1 MKVFQNRAVAAVL
14 MVLAIAASVAI
25 GQARKPDLSV
35 EPSTKVVGSYTYTY
49 DEAGILSDKTMEH
62 IDAMNASLFAQT
74 GAQIMVKTVNSTN
87 GQDILEYAIDLGNQ
101 YGVGDAERNNGV
113 VMVLALDNISA
124 SGLQGDYGVV
134 VGDGLTDYGNAFSSM
149 QYEYLEDDFAAG
161 SYDAGVK
168 KTMDAFFDWFADYY
182 NVSIR
187 ENYIPAVS
195 HNYSTASGYHTE
207 TTGYV
212 ERSAGSIVGSFVTLI
227 LVLLVIWM
235 ILDAMRWSRYR
246 RRYLQPGM
254 GIPTVWYRPVFW
266 GHSWYRPR
274 PPRRPPPPRGGG
286 RGPGGPRPPWAA
298 GVPIRRAAV
307 PGPLRPE
314 AAAPSGAAVVPSV
327 GAAASAVP
335 AVPPAVA
342 GGASAEAA
350 VSGVPGAGPSAG
362 AGAALAA
369 AGALA
374 VPAAEAASGAAGAAA
389 SPAAGDKR
397 PKANTSYERGRPEGR
412 PLFATIG
419 RTAGMIG

>member
-25 GQARKPDLSV
+25 GQAKKPDLSV

-49 DEAGILSDKTMEH
+49 DEAGVLSDKTMEH

-113 VMVLALDNISA
+113 VMVLALDNICA

-134 VGDGLTDYGNAFSSM
+134 VGDGLTDYGNTFSSL
-149 QYEYLEDDFAAG
+149 QYQYLEDDFAAG
-161 SYDAGVK
+161 NYDAGVK
-168 KTMDAFFDWFADYY
+168 KTVDAFFDWFADYY

-195 HNYSTASGYHTE
+195 RNYSTASGYHTE

-212 ERSAGSIVGSFVTLI
+212 ERSAGSIAGSFITLI
-227 LVLLVIWM
+227 LVLFVIWM

-286 RGPGGPRPPWAA
+286 RGPGGPRPPM
-298 GVPIRRAAV
+298 GG
-307 PGPLRPE
+307 GPRPPMGGGRPNPPRGGSRP
-314 AAAPSGAAVVPSV
+314 APPRGGGSFGGSRGSFGGGGSFGGSGRPSGGSR
-327 GAAASAVP
+327 GSF
-335 AVPPAVA
+335 
-342 GGASAEAA
+342 GGGGSFGGSRGGSFGGSRGGFGGGGSFGGSRGGGSFGGSRGGGF
-350 VSGVPGAGPSAG
+350 SG
-362 AGAALAA
+362 
-369 AGALA
+369 
-374 VPAAEAASGAAGAAA
+374 
-389 SPAAGDKR
+389 
-397 PKANTSYERGRPEGR
+397 GRR
-412 PLFATIG
+412 
-419 RTAGMIG
+419 

>member
-25 GQARKPDLSV
+25 GQAKKPDLSV

-49 DEAGILSDKTMEH
+49 DEAGVLSDKTMEH

-124 SGLQGDYGVV
+124 SGLPGDYGVV
-134 VGDGLTDYGNAFSSM
+134 VGDGLTDYGNTFSSL
-149 QYEYLEDDFAAG
+149 QYQYLEDDFAAG
-161 SYDAGVK
+161 NYDAGVK
-168 KTMDAFFDWFADYY
+168 KTVDALFDWFADYY

-195 HNYSTASGYHTE
+195 RNYSTASGYHTE

-212 ERSAGSIVGSFVTLI
+212 ERSAGSIAGSFITLI
-227 LVLLVIWM
+227 LVLFVIWL

-286 RGPGGPRPPWAA
+286 RGPGGPRPPM
-298 GVPIRRAAV
+298 GG
-307 PGPLRPE
+307 GPRPPMGGGRPNPPRGGSRPTPPRGGGSFGGSRGSFGGGGSFGGSGR
-314 AAAPSGAAVVPSV
+314 PSGGSR
-327 GAAASAVP
+327 GSF
-335 AVPPAVA
+335 
-342 GGASAEAA
+342 GGGGSFGGSRGGSFGGSRGGFGGGGSFGGSRGGGSFGGSRGGGGF
-350 VSGVPGAGPSAG
+350 SG
-362 AGAALAA
+362 
-369 AGALA
+369 
-374 VPAAEAASGAAGAAA
+374 
-389 SPAAGDKR
+389 
-397 PKANTSYERGRPEGR
+397 GRR
-412 PLFATIG
+412 
-419 RTAGMIG
+419 

>member
-25 GQARKPDLSV
+25 GQAKKPDLSV

-49 DEAGILSDKTMEH
+49 DEAGVLSDKTMEH

-134 VGDGLTDYGNAFSSM
+134 VGDGLTDYGNTFSSL
-149 QYEYLEDDFAAG
+149 QYQYLEDDFAAG
-161 SYDAGVK
+161 NYDAGVK
-168 KTMDAFFDWFADYY
+168 KTVDAFFDWFADYY

-195 HNYSTASGYHTE
+195 RNYSTASGYHTE

-212 ERSAGSIVGSFVTLI
+212 ERSAGSIAGSFITLI
-227 LVLLVIWM
+227 LVLFVIWM

-286 RGPGGPRPPWAA
+286 RGPGGPRPPM
-298 GVPIRRAAV
+298 GG
-307 PGPLRPE
+307 GPRPPMGGGRPNPPRGGSRP
-314 AAAPSGAAVVPSV
+314 APPRGGGSFGGSRGSFGGGGSFGGSGRPSGGSR
-327 GAAASAVP
+327 GSF
-335 AVPPAVA
+335 
-342 GGASAEAA
+342 GGGGSFGGSRGGSFGGSRGSFGGGGSFGGSRGGGSFGGSRGGGF
-350 VSGVPGAGPSAG
+350 SG
-362 AGAALAA
+362 
-369 AGALA
+369 
-374 VPAAEAASGAAGAAA
+374 
-389 SPAAGDKR
+389 
-397 PKANTSYERGRPEGR
+397 GRR
-412 PLFATIG
+412 
-419 RTAGMIG
+419 

>member
-25 GQARKPDLSV
+25 GQAKKPDLSV

-49 DEAGILSDKTMEH
+49 DEAGVLSDKTMEH

-124 SGLQGDYGVV
+124 SGLPGDYGVV
-134 VGDGLTDYGNAFSSM
+134 VGDGLTDYGNTFSSL
-149 QYEYLEDDFAAG
+149 QYQYLEDDFAAG
-161 SYDAGVK
+161 NYDAGVK
-168 KTMDAFFDWFADYY
+168 KTVDAFFDWFADYY
-182 NVSIR
+182 NVSVR

-212 ERSAGSIVGSFVTLI
+212 ERSTGSIVGSFVTLI

-274 PPRRPPPPRGGG
+274 PPRRPPPPRGDG
-286 RGPGGPRPPWAA
+286 RGPGGPRPPM
-298 GVPIRRAAV
+298 GG
-307 PGPLRPE
+307 GPRPPMGGGRPNPPRGGSRP
-314 AAAPSGAAVVPSV
+314 APPRGGGSFGGSRGSFGGGGSFGGSGRPSGGSR
-327 GAAASAVP
+327 GSF
-335 AVPPAVA
+335 
-342 GGASAEAA
+342 GGGGSFGGSRGGSFGGSRGGFGGGGSFGGSRGGGSFGGSRGGGF
-350 VSGVPGAGPSAG
+350 SG
-362 AGAALAA
+362 
-369 AGALA
+369 
-374 VPAAEAASGAAGAAA
+374 
-389 SPAAGDKR
+389 
-397 PKANTSYERGRPEGR
+397 GRR
-412 PLFATIG
+412 
-419 RTAGMIG
+419 

>member
-134 VGDGLTDYGNAFSSM
+134 VGDGLTDYGTAFSSM

-286 RGPGGPRPPWAA
+286 RGPGGPRPPM
-298 GVPIRRAAV
+298 GG
-307 PGPLRPE
+307 GPRPPMGGGRPNPPRGGSRP
-314 AAAPSGAAVVPSV
+314 APPRGGGSFGGSRGSFGGGSSFGGSGRPSGGSR
-327 GAAASAVP
+327 GSF
-335 AVPPAVA
+335 
-342 GGASAEAA
+342 GGGGSFGGSRGGSFGGSRGGFGGGSFGGSRGGGSFGGSRGGGF
-350 VSGVPGAGPSAG
+350 SG
-362 AGAALAA
+362 
-369 AGALA
+369 
-374 VPAAEAASGAAGAAA
+374 
-389 SPAAGDKR
+389 
-397 PKANTSYERGRPEGR
+397 GRR
-412 PLFATIG
+412 
-419 RTAGMIG
+419 

>member
-25 GQARKPDLSV
+25 GQAKKPDLSV

-49 DEAGILSDKTMEH
+49 DEAGVLSDKTMEH

-134 VGDGLTDYGNAFSSM
+134 VGDGLTDYGNTFSSL
-149 QYEYLEDDFAAG
+149 QYQYLEDDFAAG
-161 SYDAGVK
+161 NYDAGVK

-195 HNYSTASGYHTE
+195 RNYSTASGYHTE

-212 ERSAGSIVGSFVTLI
+212 ERSAGSIAGSFITLI
-227 LVLLVIWM
+227 LVLFVIWL

-286 RGPGGPRPPWAA
+286 RGPGGPRPPM
-298 GVPIRRAAV
+298 GG
-307 PGPLRPE
+307 GPRPPMGGGRPNPPRGGSRP
-314 AAAPSGAAVVPSV
+314 APPRGGGSFGGSRGSFGGGGSFGGSGRPSGGSR
-327 GAAASAVP
+327 GSF
-335 AVPPAVA
+335 
-342 GGASAEAA
+342 GGGGSFGGSRGGSFGGSRGGFGGGGSFGGSR
-350 VSGVPGAGPSAG
+350 SGGSFGGSRG
-362 AGAALAA
+362 G
-369 AGALA
+369 GF
-374 VPAAEAASGAAGAAA
+374 SG
-389 SPAAGDKR
+389 
-397 PKANTSYERGRPEGR
+397 GRR
-412 PLFATIG
+412 
-419 RTAGMIG
+419 

>member
-25 GQARKPDLSV
+25 GQAKKPDLSV

-49 DEAGILSDKTMEH
+49 DEAGVLSDKTMEH

-74 GAQIMVKTVNSTN
+74 GAQIMVKTVSTTN
-87 GQDILEYAIDLGNQ
+87 GEDILQYAIDLGNQ

-134 VGDGLTDYGNAFSSM
+134 VGDGLTDYGSAFSSM
-149 QYEYLEDDFAAG
+149 QYQYLEDDFAAG
-161 SYDAGVK
+161 NYDAGVK
-168 KTMDAFFDWFADYY
+168 KTVDAFFDWFADYY
-182 NVSIR
+182 NVSVR

-212 ERSAGSIVGSFVTLI
+212 ERSTGSIVGSFVTLI

-286 RGPGGPRPPWAA
+286 RGPGGPRLPMGGGPRPPM
-298 GVPIRRAAV
+298 G
-307 PGPLRPE
+307 GGRPNPPRGGSRP
-314 AAAPSGAAVVPSV
+314 APPRGGGSFGGSRGSFGGGGSFGGSGRPSGGSR
-327 GAAASAVP
+327 GSF
-335 AVPPAVA
+335 
-342 GGASAEAA
+342 GGGGSFGGSRGGSFGGSRGGFGGGGSFGGSRGGGSFGGSRGGGF
-350 VSGVPGAGPSAG
+350 SG
-362 AGAALAA
+362 
-369 AGALA
+369 
-374 VPAAEAASGAAGAAA
+374 
-389 SPAAGDKR
+389 
-397 PKANTSYERGRPEGR
+397 GRR
-412 PLFATIG
+412 
-419 RTAGMIG
+419 

>member
-1 MKVFQNRAVAAVL
+1 M
-14 MVLAIAASVAI
+14 
-25 GQARKPDLSV
+25 
-35 EPSTKVVGSYTYTY
+35 
-49 DEAGILSDKTMEH
+49 
-62 IDAMNASLFAQT
+62 
-74 GAQIMVKTVNSTN
+74 
-87 GQDILEYAIDLGNQ
+87 
-101 YGVGDAERNNGV
+101 GDAERNNGV

-286 RGPGGPRPPWAA
+286 RGPGGPRPPM
-298 GVPIRRAAV
+298 G
-307 PGPLRPE
+307 GGRPNPPRGGSRPTPPRGGGSFGGSRGSFGGGGSFGGSGR
-314 AAAPSGAAVVPSV
+314 PSGGSR
-327 GAAASAVP
+327 GSF
-335 AVPPAVA
+335 
-342 GGASAEAA
+342 GGGGSFGGSRGGSFGGSRGGFGGGGSFGGSRGGGSFGGSRGGGF
-350 VSGVPGAGPSAG
+350 SG
-362 AGAALAA
+362 
-369 AGALA
+369 
-374 VPAAEAASGAAGAAA
+374 
-389 SPAAGDKR
+389 
-397 PKANTSYERGRPEGR
+397 GRR
-412 PLFATIG
+412 
-419 RTAGMIG
+419 

>member
-25 GQARKPDLSV
+25 GQAKKPDLSV

-74 GAQIMVKTVNSTN
+74 GAQIMVKTVSTTN
-87 GQDILEYAIDLGNQ
+87 GEDILQYAIDLGNQ

-134 VGDGLTDYGNAFSSM
+134 VGDGLTDYGSAFSSM
-149 QYEYLEDDFAAG
+149 QYQYLEDDFAAG
-161 SYDAGVK
+161 NYDAGVK
-168 KTMDAFFDWFADYY
+168 KTVDAFFDWFADYY
-182 NVSIR
+182 NVSVR

-212 ERSAGSIVGSFVTLI
+212 ERSTGSIVGSFVTLI

-286 RGPGGPRPPWAA
+286 RGPGGPRPPM
-298 GVPIRRAAV
+298 GG
-307 PGPLRPE
+307 GPRPPMGGGRPNPPRGGSRP
-314 AAAPSGAAVVPSV
+314 APPRGGGSFGGSRGSFGGGGSFGGSGRPSGGSR
-327 GAAASAVP
+327 GSF
-335 AVPPAVA
+335 
-342 GGASAEAA
+342 GGGGSFGGSRGGSFGGSRGGFGGGGSFGGSRGGGSFGGSRGGGF
-350 VSGVPGAGPSAG
+350 SG
-362 AGAALAA
+362 
-369 AGALA
+369 
-374 VPAAEAASGAAGAAA
+374 
-389 SPAAGDKR
+389 
-397 PKANTSYERGRPEGR
+397 GRR
-412 PLFATIG
+412 
-419 RTAGMIG
+419 

>member
-25 GQARKPDLSV
+25 GQAKKPDLSV

-49 DEAGILSDKTMEH
+49 DEAGVLSDKTMEH

-74 GAQIMVKTVNSTN
+74 GAQIMVKTVSTTN
-87 GQDILEYAIDLGNQ
+87 GEDILQYAIDLGNQ

-134 VGDGLTDYGNAFSSM
+134 VGDGLTDYGSAFSSM
-149 QYEYLEDDFAAG
+149 QYQYLEDDFAAG
-161 SYDAGVK
+161 NYDAGVK
-168 KTMDAFFDWFADYY
+168 KTVDAFFDWFADYY
-182 NVSIR
+182 NVSVR

-212 ERSAGSIVGSFVTLI
+212 ERSTGSIVGSFVTLI

-286 RGPGGPRPPWAA
+286 RGPGGPRPPM
-298 GVPIRRAAV
+298 GG
-307 PGPLRPE
+307 GPRPPMGGGRPNPPRGGSRP
-314 AAAPSGAAVVPSV
+314 APPRGGGSFGGSRGSFGGGGSFGGSGRPSGGSR
-327 GAAASAVP
+327 GSF
-335 AVPPAVA
+335 
-342 GGASAEAA
+342 GGGGSFGGSRGGSFGGSRGGFGGGGSFGGSRGGGSFGGSRGGGF
-350 VSGVPGAGPSAG
+350 SG
-362 AGAALAA
+362 
-369 AGALA
+369 
-374 VPAAEAASGAAGAAA
+374 
-389 SPAAGDKR
+389 
-397 PKANTSYERGRPEGR
+397 GRR
-412 PLFATIG
+412 
-419 RTAGMIG
+419 

>member
-25 GQARKPDLSV
+25 GQAKKPDLSV

-49 DEAGILSDKTMEH
+49 DEAGVLSDKTMEH

-134 VGDGLTDYGNAFSSM
+134 VGDGLTDYGNTFSSL
-149 QYEYLEDDFAAG
+149 QYQYLEDDFAAG
-161 SYDAGVK
+161 NYDAGVK
-168 KTMDAFFDWFADYY
+168 KTVDAFFDWFADYY

-195 HNYSTASGYHTE
+195 RNYSTASGYHTE

-212 ERSAGSIVGSFVTLI
+212 ERSAGSIAGSFITLI
-227 LVLLVIWM
+227 LVLFVIWM

-286 RGPGGPRPPWAA
+286 RGPGGPRPPM
-298 GVPIRRAAV
+298 GG
-307 PGPLRPE
+307 GPRPPMGGGRPNPPRGGSRP
-314 AAAPSGAAVVPSV
+314 APPRGGGSFGGSRGSFGGGGSFGGSGRPSGGSR
-327 GAAASAVP
+327 GSF
-335 AVPPAVA
+335 
-342 GGASAEAA
+342 GGGGSFGGSRGGSFGGSRGGFGGGSFGGSRGGGSFGGSRGGGF
-350 VSGVPGAGPSAG
+350 SG
-362 AGAALAA
+362 
-369 AGALA
+369 
-374 VPAAEAASGAAGAAA
+374 
-389 SPAAGDKR
+389 
-397 PKANTSYERGRPEGR
+397 GRR
-412 PLFATIG
+412 
-419 RTAGMIG
+419 

>member
-25 GQARKPDLSV
+25 GQAKKPDLSV

-49 DEAGILSDKTMEH
+49 DEAGVLSDKTMEH

-87 GQDILEYAIDLGNQ
+87 GQDILQYAIDLGNQ

-134 VGDGLTDYGNAFSSM
+134 VGDGLTDYGNTFSSL
-149 QYEYLEDDFAAG
+149 QYQYLEDDFAAG
-161 SYDAGVK
+161 NYDAGVK
-168 KTMDAFFDWFADYY
+168 KTVDAFFDWFADYY

-195 HNYSTASGYHTE
+195 RNYSTASGYHTE

-212 ERSAGSIVGSFVTLI
+212 ERSAGSIAGSFITLI
-227 LVLLVIWM
+227 LVLFVIWM

-286 RGPGGPRPPWAA
+286 RGPGGPRPPM
-298 GVPIRRAAV
+298 GG
-307 PGPLRPE
+307 GPRPPMGGGRPNPPRGGSRP
-314 AAAPSGAAVVPSV
+314 APPRGGGSFGGSRGSFGGGGSFGGSGRPSGGSR
-327 GAAASAVP
+327 GSF
-335 AVPPAVA
+335 
-342 GGASAEAA
+342 GGGGSFGGSRGGSFGGSRGGFGGGGSFGGSRGGGSFGGSRGGGF
-350 VSGVPGAGPSAG
+350 SG
-362 AGAALAA
+362 
-369 AGALA
+369 
-374 VPAAEAASGAAGAAA
+374 
-389 SPAAGDKR
+389 
-397 PKANTSYERGRPEGR
+397 GRR
-412 PLFATIG
+412 
-419 RTAGMIG
+419 

>member
-25 GQARKPDLSV
+25 GQAKKPDLSV

-49 DEAGILSDKTMEH
+49 DEAGVLSDKTMEH

-134 VGDGLTDYGNAFSSM
+134 VGDGLTDYGNTFSSL
-149 QYEYLEDDFAAG
+149 QYQYLEDDFAAG
-161 SYDAGVK
+161 NYDAGVK
-168 KTMDAFFDWFADYY
+168 KTVNAFFDWFADYY

-195 HNYSTASGYHTE
+195 RNYSTASGYHTE

-212 ERSAGSIVGSFVTLI
+212 ERSAGSIAGSFITLI
-227 LVLLVIWM
+227 LVLFVIWM

-286 RGPGGPRPPWAA
+286 RGPGGPRPPM
-298 GVPIRRAAV
+298 GG
-307 PGPLRPE
+307 GPRPPMGGGRPNPPRGGSRP
-314 AAAPSGAAVVPSV
+314 APPRGGGSFGGSRGSFGGGGSFGGSGRPSGGSR
-327 GAAASAVP
+327 GSF
-335 AVPPAVA
+335 
-342 GGASAEAA
+342 GGGGSFGGSRGGSFGGSRGGFGGGGSFGGSRGGGSFGGSRGGGF
-350 VSGVPGAGPSAG
+350 SG
-362 AGAALAA
+362 
-369 AGALA
+369 
-374 VPAAEAASGAAGAAA
+374 
-389 SPAAGDKR
+389 
-397 PKANTSYERGRPEGR
+397 GRR
-412 PLFATIG
+412 
-419 RTAGMIG
+419 

>member
-14 MVLAIAASVAI
+14 MVLAIAAGVAI
-25 GQARKPDLSV
+25 GQAKKPDLSV

-49 DEAGILSDKTMEH
+49 DEAGVLSDKTMEH

-124 SGLQGDYGVV
+124 SGLPGDYGVV
-134 VGDGLTDYGNAFSSM
+134 VGDGLTDYGNTFSSL
-149 QYEYLEDDFAAG
+149 QYPYLEDDFAAG
-161 SYDAGVK
+161 NYDAGVK
-168 KTMDAFFDWFADYY
+168 KTVDALFDWFADYY

-286 RGPGGPRPPWAA
+286 RGPGGPRPPM
-298 GVPIRRAAV
+298 GG
-307 PGPLRPE
+307 GPRPPMGGGRPNPPRGGSRP
-314 AAAPSGAAVVPSV
+314 APPRGGGSFGGSRGSFGGGGSFGGSGRPSGGSR
-327 GAAASAVP
+327 GSF
-335 AVPPAVA
+335 
-342 GGASAEAA
+342 GGGGSFGGSRGGSFGGSRGGFGGGSFGGSRGGGSFGGSRGGGF
-350 VSGVPGAGPSAG
+350 SG
-362 AGAALAA
+362 
-369 AGALA
+369 
-374 VPAAEAASGAAGAAA
+374 
-389 SPAAGDKR
+389 
-397 PKANTSYERGRPEGR
+397 GRR
-412 PLFATIG
+412 
-419 RTAGMIG
+419 

>member
-274 PPRRPPPPRGGG
+274 PPRRPPPPRGG
-286 RGPGGPRPPWAA
+286 RGPGGGSFGGSR
-298 GVPIRRAAV
+298 GSFGGGGSFGGSGR
-307 PGPLRPE
+307 
-314 AAAPSGAAVVPSV
+314 PSGGSR
-327 GAAASAVP
+327 GSF
-335 AVPPAVA
+335 
-342 GGASAEAA
+342 GGGGSFGGSRGGSFGGSRGGFGGGGSFGGSRGGGSFGGSRGGGF
-350 VSGVPGAGPSAG
+350 SG
-362 AGAALAA
+362 
-369 AGALA
+369 
-374 VPAAEAASGAAGAAA
+374 
-389 SPAAGDKR
+389 
-397 PKANTSYERGRPEGR
+397 GRR
-412 PLFATIG
+412 
-419 RTAGMIG
+419 

>member
-25 GQARKPDLSV
+25 GQANPPDLRGA
-35 EPSTKVVGSYTYTY
+35 PATKVGGRDTYTY
-49 DEAGILSDKTMEH
+49 DEAGVLSDKTMEH

-124 SGLQGDYGVV
+124 SGLPGDYGVV
-134 VGDGLTDYGNAFSSM
+134 VGDGLTDYGNTFSSL
-149 QYEYLEDDFAAG
+149 QYQYLEDDFAAG
-161 SYDAGVK
+161 NYDAGVK
-168 KTMDAFFDWFADYY
+168 KTVDALFDWFADYY

-195 HNYSTASGYHTE
+195 RNYSTASGYHTE

-286 RGPGGPRPPWAA
+286 RGPGGPRPPM
-298 GVPIRRAAV
+298 GG
-307 PGPLRPE
+307 GPRPPMGGGRPNPPRGGSRP
-314 AAAPSGAAVVPSV
+314 APPRGGGSFGGSRGSFGGGGSFGGSGRPSGGSRGSFGGGGSFGGSRGGSFGGGRGGV
-327 GAAASAVP
+327 G
-335 AVPPAVA
+335 
-342 GGASAEAA
+342 GGGSCGGGGGGGGFGGSRGGGF
-350 VSGVPGAGPSAG
+350 SG
-362 AGAALAA
+362 
-369 AGALA
+369 
-374 VPAAEAASGAAGAAA
+374 
-389 SPAAGDKR
+389 
-397 PKANTSYERGRPEGR
+397 GRR
-412 PLFATIG
+412 
-419 RTAGMIG
+419 